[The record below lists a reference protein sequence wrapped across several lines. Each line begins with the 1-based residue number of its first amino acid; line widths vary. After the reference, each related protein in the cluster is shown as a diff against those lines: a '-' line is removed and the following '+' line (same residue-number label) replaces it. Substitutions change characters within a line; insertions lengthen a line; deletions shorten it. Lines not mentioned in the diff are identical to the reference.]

1 MNEPAYSITPMRPA
15 DIDDVMRVEIA
26 CFPNP
31 WAPNTFLQ
39 ELERAQA
46 HIDVLRRNAD
56 AQVVGFINHWVV
68 LDELHLLN
76 VAIHPDER
84 RRGHARKLIQ
94 HMLAFGRQAACRVVM
109 LEVRRSNEAA
119 LALYREFGFRS
130 VGVRPGYYS
139 DNGEDAILM
148 NLDLPPSP

>member
-1 MNEPAYSITPMRPA
+1 
-15 DIDDVMRVEIA
+15 MRVETA

-31 WAPNTFLQ
+31 WAANTFLQ

-46 HIDVLRRNAD
+46 HIDVLRRQVD
-56 AQVVGFINHWVV
+56 GLVVGFINHWVV

-76 VAIHPDER
+76 VATHPEER
-84 RRGHARKLIQ
+84 RRGHARQLIE
-94 HMLAFGRQAACRVVM
+94 HMLAFGRQTGCRVVL

-119 LALYREFGFRS
+119 LALYRRFGFRS

-148 NLDLPPSP
+148 NLDLPEGP